1 MGKTE
6 ISSEEREER
15 RKKRDEV
22 LREYYRKREEEFN
35 SPEMVAQRKWLIE
48 ICDNDI
54 QKLAQFAASMMNN
67 ESALHKENEELV
79 KKLNDIYFLASGL
92 SSEKSKAKPH
102 HKFNIARITLEH
114 EPDNPIALT
123 FMAAMKTSKTLAAK
137 ANAYKGHSENH
148 AIRNEIFAWLD
159 TNFRPG
165 MSLNDAATQMAN
177 KVVPL
182 KYEAVR
188 RHCTAWN
195 KARKAEG
202 T

>member
-1 MGKTE
+1 MVETE

-15 RKKRDEV
+15 RKKRDEA

-35 SPEMVAQRKWLIE
+35 SPEMLAHRKRLIE
-48 ICDNDI
+48 MCDNDI
-54 QKLAQFAASMMNN
+54 QKLAQFAVSMMNN
-67 ESALHKENEELV
+67 GSALHKENEELV

-92 SSEKSKAKPH
+92 SSEKSKAQPH
-102 HKFNIARITLEH
+102 EKFNIARYTLEH

-123 FMAAMKTSKTLAAK
+123 FIAAMKTSKTLAAK

-148 AIRNEIFAWLD
+148 DIRNEIFAWLNA
-159 TNFRPG
+159 NFRPG
-165 MSLNDAATQMAN
+165 MSLNDAAAQMAS

-202 T
+202 A

>member
-79 KKLNDIYFLASGL
+79 
-92 SSEKSKAKPH
+92 
-102 HKFNIARITLEH
+102 
-114 EPDNPIALT
+114 
-123 FMAAMKTSKTLAAK
+123 
-137 ANAYKGHSENH
+137 
-148 AIRNEIFAWLD
+148 
-159 TNFRPG
+159 
-165 MSLNDAATQMAN
+165 
-177 KVVPL
+177 
-182 KYEAVR
+182 
-188 RHCTAWN
+188 
-195 KARKAEG
+195 
-202 T
+202 